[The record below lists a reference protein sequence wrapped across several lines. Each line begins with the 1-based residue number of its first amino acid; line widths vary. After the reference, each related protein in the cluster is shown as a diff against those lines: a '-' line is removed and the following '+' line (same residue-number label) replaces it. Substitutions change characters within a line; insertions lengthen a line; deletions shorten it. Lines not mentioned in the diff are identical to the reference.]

1 MYASSLPIVA
11 ASYLSSI
18 GSVRVDCESFERS
31 IPSASHFV
39 SGHFGIVSIDVS
51 NDAFAASSASTFGG
65 ASATIE
71 ATAGR
76 AAGIVAERRPAT
88 IWPGEYAATQLAA
101 TRSLRSIVNW
111 LSTAIDDAL
120 A

>member
-1 MYASSLPIVA
+1 MRPAS
-11 ASYLSSI
+11 
-18 GSVRVDCESFERS
+18 
-31 IPSASHFV
+31 
-39 SGHFGIVSIDVS
+39 
-51 NDAFAASSASTFGG
+51 AASSASTFGG
-65 ASATIE
+65 DSATIE

-88 IWPGEYAATQLAA
+88 IWPGEYAATQLANA

-111 LSTAIDDAL
+111 LCTAIDDAL